1 MTSSFSD
8 PQWQA
13 TAAYLYTLSLP
24 PPALAWEYL
33 RRNAQYRDDWG
44 GRRLSTVVG
53 PLWGL
58 H

>member
-1 MTSSFSD
+1 MTSFFSD
-8 PQWQA
+8 PPWQA

-24 PPALAWEYL
+24 PPALAWEFL
-33 RRNAQYRDDWG
+33 RRNARYRLAWRD
-44 GRRLSTVVG
+44 GRSSDAVG